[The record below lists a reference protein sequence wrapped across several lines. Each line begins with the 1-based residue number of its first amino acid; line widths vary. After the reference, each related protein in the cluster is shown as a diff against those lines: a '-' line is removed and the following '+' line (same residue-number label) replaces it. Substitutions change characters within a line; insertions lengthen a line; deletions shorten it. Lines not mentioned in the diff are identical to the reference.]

1 MTSTS
6 LVADEEKTSHQK
18 GRKFDLTFWTA
29 RVAKQHA
36 RLIKKGVSAEFAM
49 KQYLFTMSHVR
60 ALNKIICWCD
70 KRGLTVYFRRHENGS
85 YSEAYKSITIAANAL
100 PAKQVAYLLHE
111 CGHHLISQHASEPNR
126 FLMGY
131 GQTDAAITRTFQHRL
146 ACLEEEIEAWHRG
159 RNLAKKLKLRI
170 DEDIIDFIRVDCLKS
185 YIKWTVKM
193 KDNK

>member
-6 LVADEEKTSHQK
+6 LAADEEKASQQK
-18 GRKFDLTFWTA
+18 GRQFDLTFWTA

-60 ALNKIICWCD
+60 ALNKIIGWCD

-85 YSEAYKSITIAANAL
+85 YSEAYKTITIAANAL

-131 GQTDAAITRTFQHRL
+131 GQTDSAITRTFQHRL

-159 RNLAKKLKLRI
+159 MNLAKKLKLRF
-170 DEDIIDFIRVDCLKS
+170 DDDIIDFIRVDCLKS

-193 KDNK
+193 KGNK

>member
-6 LVADEEKTSHQK
+6 LAADEEKASQQK
-18 GRKFDLTFWTA
+18 GRQFDLTFWTA

-36 RLIKKGVSAEFAM
+36 RLIKKGDSAEFAM

-60 ALNKIICWCD
+60 ALNKIIGWCD

-85 YSEAYKSITIAANAL
+85 YSEAYKTITIAANAL

-131 GQTDAAITRTFQHRL
+131 GQTDSAITRTFQHRL

-159 RNLAKKLKLRI
+159 MNLAKKLKLRF
-170 DEDIIDFIRVDCLKS
+170 DDDIIDFIRVDCLKS

-193 KDNK
+193 KGNK